1 VPASALALRAII
13 FDIGRVLLRVDISR
27 SLAGLAE
34 NIPLS
39 PDEIWSAIS
48 NDPRWPDWQEG
59 RISPRDWH
67 LHLAKRLGGS
77 LTFEQFV
84 DSWNRALD
92 PVPIHENSFFEKLSR
107 RYRLALL
114 SNTDPVHVAHM
125 NASYDFLRFFPTR
138 IYSCSVGASKPNP
151 LIYREALRAVKVRAE
166 EAVYIDDV
174 PAYVEAA
181 QRLGMTGIPFQSP
194 QQLDIDLRGLGVD
207 TA

>member
-1 VPASALALRAII
+1 VPRSQLRAII
-13 FDIGRVLLRVDISR
+13 FDIGRVLIRVDISR
-27 SLAGLAE
+27 SLTGLAE
-34 NIPLS
+34 NISLS

-67 LHLAKRLGGS
+67 FHLNKRLGGS

-107 RYRLALL
+107 SYRLALL

-125 NASYDFLRFFPTR
+125 NATYDFLRFFPVR

-151 LIYREALRAVKVRAE
+151 LIYREALRATKVRAE
-166 EAVYIDDV
+166 EAVYIDDI
-174 PAYVEAA
+174 PAYVQAA
-181 QRLGMTGIPFQSP
+181 QRLGVTGIPYQSP
-194 QQLDIDLRGLGVD
+194 QQLEIDLRALGVD
-207 TA
+207 TL